1 MKMKLLLAA
10 AISALSLGA
19 TGAQAAPVP
28 ALNDIATQGDA
39 AVEQAKFYGYYYYGY
54 PYYYNYY
61 YYKPYYYYYKP
72 YYCPYW
78 KKLKG
83 WC

>member
-19 TGAQAAPVP
+19 TGAQAAPIL
-28 ALNDIATQGDA
+28 AQNDVATQGDVA
-39 AVEQAKFYGYYYYGY
+39 IQQATYYYYKPYYY
-54 PYYYNYY
+54 PYYYY
-61 YYKPYYYYYKP
+61 YYKPYYYYP

>member
-1 MKMKLLLAA
+1 MKTKLLLAA

-19 TGAQAAPVP
+19 TSAMAAPAP
-28 ALNDIATQGDA
+28 AVSDIATQGDV
-39 AVEQAKFYGYYYYGY
+39 AVEQAKHFYFGYYGY
-54 PYYYNYY
+54 PYYNYY
-61 YYKPYYYYYKP
+61 YYKPYYYP

-78 KKLKG
+78 KKMKG

>member
-1 MKMKLLLAA
+1 MKTKLLLAA

-19 TGAQAAPVP
+19 TGAIAAPASAP
-28 ALNDIATQGDA
+28 AVTDIAVQSDA
-39 AVEQAKFYGYYYYGY
+39 AVEQAKHKFYYYGY
-54 PYYYNYY
+54 PYYY
-61 YYKPYYYYYKP
+61 YYKPYYYYP

>member
-19 TGAQAAPVP
+19 TGVQAAPVP
-28 ALNDIATQGDA
+28 ALNDIATQSGA
-39 AVEQAKFYGYYYYGY
+39 AVEQATFKFYYYGYYGYYY
-54 PYYYNYY
+54 PYYH
-61 YYKPYYYYYKP
+61 YKPYYYYP

>member
-1 MKMKLLLAA
+1 MKTKLLLAA

-19 TGAQAAPVP
+19 TSAMAAPAP
-28 ALNDIATQGDA
+28 AVTDIATQGDM
-39 AVEQAKFYGYYYYGY
+39 AVEQAKHFYYGYYYYY
-54 PYYYNYY
+54 PY
-61 YYKPYYYYYKP
+61 YYKPYYYYP

>member
-1 MKMKLLLAA
+1 MKTKLLLAA
-10 AISALSLGA
+10 AIAALSLGA
-19 TGAQAAPVP
+19 AGAQAAPVP

-39 AVEQAKFYGYYYYGY
+39 AVEQATFKFYYYGYYGYYY
-54 PYYYNYY
+54 PYY
-61 YYKPYYYYYKP
+61 YYKPYYYYP

>member
-19 TGAQAAPVP
+19 TSVQAAPIL
-28 ALNDIATQGDA
+28 AQNDVATQGDA
-39 AVEQAKFYGYYYYGY
+39 AIEQAKFKFYYGYYYY
-54 PYYYNYY
+54 PYYNYY
-61 YYKPYYYYYKP
+61 YYKPYYYP

>member
-39 AVEQAKFYGYYYYGY
+39 AVEQATFKFYYYGY
-54 PYYYNYY
+54 YGY
-61 YYKPYYYYYKP
+61 PYYYYYKP
-72 YYCPYW
+72 YYPYYYYPYCPYW

>member
-19 TGAQAAPVP
+19 TGVQAAPIL
-28 ALNDIATQGDA
+28 AQNDVATQGEVA
-39 AVEQAKFYGYYYYGY
+39 IEQATYYGYYYY
-54 PYYYNYY
+54 PYYKPYYYY
-61 YYKPYYYYYKP
+61 YYKPYYYYP